1 MITTVTLNP
10 MLDKTVR
17 VDMLER
23 GKIHRALAM
32 DLVVGGKGVN
42 VSREL
47 RVLGEET
54 LATGFLGGAVGE
66 MLERLLDREG
76 IPRDFVRVEGL
87 TREGVTYLEHDGTWT
102 AVFEPPHQVSEVE
115 AETLVA
121 RCSRLLGQSSWI
133 VCSGS
138 SPSQEADG
146 IYEAVIHRARELG
159 VPSVL
164 DSYGDAFLR
173 ALNAGP
179 TLVQCNRDELSRTLH
194 LSLENEAD
202 IRRALEGLLTRGA
215 AYAVLTDGSGTAYA
229 TMGELFWKI
238 TPPSLTAVNPTGS
251 GDTMIAT
258 MLARLLD
265 DAPFEEALQFGVAA
279 GAANAV
285 HWEVASVTEEEI
297 RRFLP
302 QVALDKM

>member
-17 VDMLER
+17 VEALER

-47 RVLGEET
+47 RILGEET
-54 LATGFLGGAVGE
+54 VATGFMGGAVGE
-66 MLERLLDREG
+66 MLERLLDKEG

-87 TREGVTYLEHDGTWT
+87 TREGITYLEHDGTWT
-102 AVFEPPHQVSEVE
+102 AVFEPPHHVSDIE
-115 AETLVA
+115 AEALVA
-121 RCSRLLGQSSWI
+121 RCSRLLGKSSWV

-138 SPSQEADG
+138 SPCQEADG
-146 IYEAVIHRARELG
+146 IYEVVIHRARERG

-164 DSYGDAFLR
+164 DSYGEAFLR

-179 TLVQCNRDELSRTLH
+179 TLVQCNRDELARTLH
-194 LSLENEAD
+194 VSLENEKE
-202 IRRALEGLLTRGA
+202 IRHALEGLLARGA
-215 AYAVLTDGSGTAYA
+215 AYAILTDGAATAYA
-229 TMGELFWKI
+229 TMGELFWKVS
-238 TPPSLTAVNPTGS
+238 PPSLTAVNPTGS
-251 GDTMIAT
+251 GDTMIAA

-265 DAPFEEALQFGVAA
+265 DAPFEEALQFGIAA

-302 QVALDKM
+302 VVTLEKM